1 MRSHDGMTL
10 SSDGEEVDDDDDDDD
25 SSDDEEKLN
34 ADGSVILTG
43 RRGRVSLLHET
54 QMTQRRT
61 SFKGQ
66 AMREATERQMQLE
79 RVTRVRLL
87 PFLRLPTLS
96 STHVGIQTIQ

>member
-1 MRSHDGMTL
+1 MRSHDGLTL
-10 SSDGEEVDDDDDDDD
+10 SSDDDDEDDDED

-43 RRGRVSLLHET
+43 RKGRLSLLHET

-66 AMREATERQMQLE
+66 AMREANERQAQLE
-79 RVTRVRLL
+79 RVTRV
-87 PFLRLPTLS
+87 
-96 STHVGIQTIQ
+96 